1 MIQKYTN
8 SVLNQERNASE
19 KDRQKGE
26 EMDEKQST
34 VSVNYKIPL
43 ELKEKLQEVAERKG
57 ISMNALVIFYLR
69 RCLEEE
75 E

>member
-1 MIQKYTN
+1 
-8 SVLNQERNASE
+8 
-19 KDRQKGE
+19 
-26 EMDEKQST
+26 MDEKQSI

-69 RCLEEE
+69 SCLGEEE
-75 E
+75 